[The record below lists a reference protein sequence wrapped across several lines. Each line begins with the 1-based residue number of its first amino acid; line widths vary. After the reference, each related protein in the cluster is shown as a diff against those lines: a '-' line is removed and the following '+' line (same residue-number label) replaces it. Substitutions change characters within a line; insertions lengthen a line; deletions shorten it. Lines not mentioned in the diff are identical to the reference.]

1 MITLS
6 LLKYLENNGFGTIDT
21 SLFWGKMGLDD
32 YGVYISDIGE
42 TRVRGARR
50 SVQYQLYS
58 RGKDDVRGFK
68 QLEGIVEHLDKQYG
82 LCTLPSVQKPNG
94 DTVSPAYDNVTIM
107 PLSTITNAGQDLNG
121 HTIYTATG
129 RIYY

>member
-6 LLKYLENNGFGTIDT
+6 LLKHLENNNLGKIDK

-32 YGVYISDIGE
+32 FGVYITEIGE
-42 TRVRGARR
+42 AVNRGARR
-50 SVQYQLYS
+50 SIQYQLYS
-58 RGKDDVRGFK
+58 RGKNDVCAYK
-68 QLEGIVEHLDKQYG
+68 QLNNIVDFLNSQYEQ
-82 LCTLPSVQKPNG
+82 CTLPSVRKPNG
-94 DTVSPAYDNVTIM
+94 ETITKGFGNVTIM

-121 HTIYTATG
+121 NTIYIATG

>member
-6 LLKYLENNGFGTIDT
+6 LLKHLENNGFGTIDS

-32 YGVYISDIGE
+32 YGVYISDIGDAG
-42 TRVRGARR
+42 VRGARR

-58 RGKDDVRGFK
+58 RGKNDVEGFK
-68 QLEGIVEHLDKQYG
+68 QLEGVVDFLNTQYG
-82 LCTLPSVQKPNG
+82 TCALPSVQKPNG
-94 DTVSPAYDNVTIM
+94 DVLSESYGNVTIM

>member
-6 LLKYLENNGFGTIDT
+6 LLKLLENNRFGKIDK

-32 YGVYISDIGE
+32 YGVYISELGDAG
-42 TRVRGARR
+42 VRGQRR
-50 SVQYQLYS
+50 SIQYQLYS
-58 RGKDDVRGFK
+58 RGKDDVKGYK
-68 QLEGIVEHLDKQYG
+68 QLECVVDFLNKQYG
-82 LCTLPSVQKPNG
+82 LCTLPSVRKPNG
-94 DTVSPAYDNVTIM
+94 ETLSKAYDNVTIM